1 MHALSRFAL
10 RKKAEYVGHGQ
21 EAYLNNVIILFF
33 LLGHVILIF
42 ILKFLFLTGIKM
54 NHQYLMKIISRI
66 LQRPICE
73 IMMHHLSMLF
83 TVGVISPIARDLSLR
98 LLLVTQRMIF
108 ISICKQWL
116 GIYKTQVFDAIC
128 EPLQLLEIFTDIF
141 SY

>member
-1 MHALSRFAL
+1 
-10 RKKAEYVGHGQ
+10 
-21 EAYLNNVIILFF
+21 
-33 LLGHVILIF
+33 
-42 ILKFLFLTGIKM
+42 
-54 NHQYLMKIISRI
+54 MKIISRI
-66 LQRPICE
+66 LQPPICE
-73 IMMHHLSMLF
+73 IMMHHLSMLS

-141 SY
+141 SYQGTDSGPHGGISTFN